1 MANATA
7 LTEANTTLLPPWPD
21 ELQSQVYI
29 LLTTIFFS
37 LIILVGLFTNSLVL
51 VTLARWPMEMRIP
64 CNILI
69 GNICAAD
76 LGVCVFA
83 APLRIIEIYLG
94 WIFGQAMCFI
104 FTPLQDVFVVVSVAA
119 QTIIALERH
128 RAIVTPFKPKMTLK
142 RVKKFVLVIWIAS
155 YLTAGL
161 PMMIFLKNE
170 LYEDR
175 YYCFPVF
182 TKDQYRIA
190 YQIYIVVLFI
200 VLPLAIQCIAY
211 FNIIRVLRAKEVFHR
226 RGSSVEFFKKRI
238 HQKRRLVRMSLALML
253 AFQVC
258 YLPRGVV
265 MLIQEFKPETTF
277 KLEFLYIEMIT
288 LAMYYLKHVINP
300 FILWAT
306 SNDFRA
312 GCLKLC
318 QS

>member
-1 MANATA
+1 MANATVVS
-7 LTEANTTLLPPWPD
+7 EANTTLMPPWPD

-29 LLTTIFFS
+29 LLTSIFFS
-37 LIILVGLFTNSLVL
+37 LIIIVGLFTNSFVL
-51 VTLARWPMEMRIP
+51 VTLARWSMEMRL
-64 CNILI
+64 ILGVKTCEVFLCFLAI
-69 GNICAAD
+69 VFLGSIVLTSQWLLCIHCFTSFVSFTGFYTEVNPEI
-76 LGVCVFA
+76 GVCVFA
-83 APLRIIEIYLG
+83 APLRIIEIYFG
-94 WIFGQAMCFI
+94 WIFGEAMCFI

-200 VLPLAIQCIAY
+200 ALPLVIQCIAY

-226 RGSSVEFFKKRI
+226 RGSSVEFFKERI
-238 HQKRRLVRMSLALML
+238 RQKRRLVRMSLALML
-253 AFQVC
+253 AF
-258 YLPRGVV
+258 
-265 MLIQEFKPETTF
+265 
-277 KLEFLYIEMIT
+277 
-288 LAMYYLKHVINP
+288 
-300 FILWAT
+300 
-306 SNDFRA
+306 
-312 GCLKLC
+312 
-318 QS
+318 